1 MTRIL
6 SVEHRKMALQFRAFK
21 KSVFDKMDKMDGF
34 HKRMVTAE
42 LALALKNP
50 LLEAE
55 Y

>member
-1 MTRIL
+1 M
-6 SVEHRKMALQFRAFK
+6 QFKAFK
-21 KSVFDKMDKMDGF
+21 NSVFDKMDIMDGW
-34 HKRMVTAE
+34 HERMVTAE